1 MSQRTKERRLKV
13 LRLYAKGVSISD
25 CARLAGVAYETARR
39 YCREADVHGI
49 EHARKVPSF
58 RTWPIELK
66 TEVGSRW
73 LDGESASDLAREF
86 KLPSAS
92 YPALFGR
99 WLERQH
105 MTDYEQ
111 RARAAG
117 GRVVRAQKAGMGI
130 SQWGKWLAEI
140 RQHIESAKQQATC
153 DAKRQQLDALHV
165 EILEKSCALRE
176 ETDTWQAFLIRL
188 VTTLKA
194 HHPVSRLC
202 RIVGLARSTYYWAL
216 KNACRIDADLELVQE
231 AYAYAHGRYGYRRL
245 TDLIRIG
252 FGTHQGRCM
261 NHKKVARLMRRVGL
275 QGAQPKRKHYRSFAG
290 TLACIPNRLQRRFSA
305 SKPGRCLVT
314 DITQI
319 KWGGTWYYLSPLT
332 DLFNNEV
339 VAWRLS
345 TSPDSALVTGMVRDY
360 SKTRNLRKTIIH
372 TDQGR
377 QYFSEDYRK
386 LLQTL
391 GVRQSMSRKGNCLD
405 NSPAEAFFARLK
417 IELGLSKGARTGQAS
432 LRRIITEYI
441 HWWNTQ
447 RIVSRLHTS
456 PLKYRQQYELA
467 V

>member
-1 MSQRTKERRLKV
+1 MGRKTRDRRLKV

-39 YCREADVHGI
+39 YCREADLRGI
-49 EHARKVPSF
+49 EHARKAPSF
-58 RTWPIELK
+58 RTWPVELK
-66 TEVGSRW
+66 TKVGSRW

-86 KLPSAS
+86 ELPSAS

-99 WLERQH
+99 WLERQEMVDH
-105 MTDYEQ
+105 EQ
-111 RARAAG
+111 SARAAG
-117 GRVVRAQKAGMGI
+117 QRVVRAQRAGLGI
-130 SQWGKWLAEI
+130 SEWGQWVAEV
-140 RQHIESAKQQATC
+140 REHIEAAKQQVASDTAC
-153 DAKRQQLDALHV
+153 SDLDALHV

-176 ETDTWQAFLIRL
+176 ENDTWQAFLIRL

-194 HHPVSRLC
+194 HHSVSRIC
-202 RIVGLARSTYYWAL
+202 EVVGLPRSTYYWTL
-216 KNACRIDADLELVQE
+216 KNADRIDTDLELVKE

-245 TDLIRIG
+245 TDLIRLG
-252 FGTHQGRCM
+252 FNDHEGRRM
-261 NHKKVARLMRRVGL
+261 NHKKVARLMRQAGL
-275 QGAQPKRKHYRSFAG
+275 RGAQPKRRRYQSFAG
-290 TLACIPNRLQRRFSA
+290 TLASIPNRLQRRFHVSR
-305 SKPGRCLVT
+305 PGKRFVT

-345 TSPDSALVTGMVRDY
+345 TSPDSALVAGMVRDY
-360 SKTRNLRKTIIH
+360 SQTHYMRRAIIH

-377 QYFSEDYRK
+377 QYFSDDYRR
-386 LLQTL
+386 LLQSL

-417 IELGLSKGARTGQAS
+417 TELDLSKSAHCGKTS
-432 LRRIITEYI
+432 LQKIIADYVQ
-441 HWWNTQ
+441 WWNTQ

-456 PLKYRQQYELA
+456 PLQYRQQYELT

>member
-1 MSQRTKERRLKV
+1 MSRKTKDRRLKV

-25 CARLAGVAYETARR
+25 CARLAGIAYETARR
-39 YCREADVHGI
+39 YCREADLHGI
-49 EHARKVPSF
+49 EQTRKAPSF

-73 LDGESASDLAREF
+73 LDGENASDLVREF
-86 KLPSAS
+86 QLPSAS

-99 WLERQH
+99 WLERQQMIDH
-105 MTDYEQ
+105 RQ
-111 RARAAG
+111 SARAAG
-117 GRVVRAQKAGMGI
+117 QRVVRAQKAGMGI
-130 SQWGKWLAEI
+130 NEWGKWLAEV
-140 RQHIESAKQQATC
+140 RQHIEAAKGQAAT
-153 DAKRQQLDALHV
+153 DQARADLDALHV

-176 ETDTWQAFLIRL
+176 ENDTWQAFLIRL

-202 RIVGLARSTYYWAL
+202 KIIGLARSTYYWTV
-216 KNACRIDADLELVQE
+216 NTTDRTDADLELVKE
-231 AYAYAHGRYGYRRL
+231 AYAYAHGRYGYRRI
-245 TDLIRIG
+245 TDLIRLG
-252 FGTHQGRCM
+252 FADHKGRRM
-261 NHKKVARLMRRVGL
+261 NHKKVARLMRLAGV
-275 QGAQPKRKHYRSFAG
+275 QGAQPKRKRYKSFAG
-290 TLACIPNRLQRRFSA
+290 TLAHIPNRLQRRFHA
-305 SKPGRCLVT
+305 SQPGRRLVT

-319 KWGGTWYYLSPLT
+319 KWGDTWYYLSPLT

-360 SKTRNLRKTIIH
+360 SQQHNLRKVIIH

-377 QYFSEDYRK
+377 QYFSQDYRK

-417 IELGLSKGARTGQAS
+417 TELGLSKGTRSGQAS
-432 LRRIITEYI
+432 LQRIITEYI

-447 RIVSRLHTS
+447 RIVTRLHTS
-456 PLKYRQQYELA
+456 PLHYRQQYELT